1 LSLYGKIYWWLSA
14 LSWVLWLWRFKL
26 ISLAY
31 ATLLKWLLYFSYAF
45 PNPGESLIML
55 KFVSIE
61 ALMDRNRLF
70 WGSRRGMLELDLILL
85 PFLDNIYPGL
95 EQEDKE
101 RYWELL
107 ECEDQDMFTWFMRR
121 ENPEDPEMLKI
132 VTIIRDNT
140 GMKIEP

>member
-1 LSLYGKIYWWLSA
+1 
-14 LSWVLWLWRFKL
+14 
-26 ISLAY
+26 
-31 ATLLKWLLYFSYAF
+31 
-45 PNPGESLIML
+45 ML
-55 KFVSIE
+55 QFVSIE